1 MEIPGRK
8 SMSSSYDLAIAGG
21 GLSGAALAIN
31 MVQHGA
37 RVLVIERETK
47 FKDRVRGE
55 VMFPW
60 GYAEA
65 HALGV
70 AKRLA
75 EAGGH
80 HLNWVETYVASGLV
94 ENREV
99 IPSTIHQLPFLACYH
114 PAMQESL
121 LNAAASAG
129 ATVRRGAAVREVRPG
144 APLAMVIEEDGRVET
159 ISARLVVGA
168 EGRSSVV
175 RTSARFPVQRDLD
188 DMMIAGI
195 LLENVPAAEDTLQGV
210 YNFAL
215 GHLVVVGPQGGGRV
229 RMYLCYHDATQA
241 RYQGPG
247 DLARFVDGC
256 KKSGARAALFDGVK
270 QIGPLAT
277 FPCAH
282 RWVDHPYRDGVAL
295 LGDSATSS
303 DPTWGQGLSLTM
315 RDARVL
321 RDHLMRSDDWDAAG
335 HAYASEH
342 DGYSGRLHTFHQWM
356 TAMYLATG
364 PDADA
369 RRARA
374 MPLIAQDPSRQP
386 DALFVGPDLP
396 VDEAAR
402 KRFFAED

>member
-1 MEIPGRK
+1 
-8 SMSSSYDLAIAGG
+8 MSTTYDVAIAGG
-21 GLSGAALAIN
+21 GLGGAALAKN
-31 MVQHGA
+31 MAEKGA
-37 RVLVIERETK
+37 SVLVIEHERQ

-55 VMFPW
+55 AMFPW
-60 GYAEA
+60 GYAEVQ
-65 HALGV
+65 ALGV
-70 AKRLA
+70 SDCFA
-75 EAGGH
+75 EAGRH
-80 HLNWVETYVASGLV
+80 HLDWIDTYVASDLV
-94 ENREV
+94 ERREV
-99 IPSTIHQLPFLACYH
+99 VPSTKHRLPFLTCYH

-121 LNAAASAG
+121 LKAAVAAG
-129 ATVRRGAAVREVRPG
+129 ATVRRGAAVRQVQPG
-144 APLAMVIEEDGRVET
+144 SPPEMVVEENGRAET

-175 RTSARFPVQRDLD
+175 RSSARFTVERDLE

-195 LLENVPAAEDTLQGV
+195 LLENVPATEDTLQGI

-215 GHLVVVGPQGGGRV
+215 GQLAIVIPQGGGRA

-241 RYQGPG
+241 RFQGPG
-247 DLARFVDGC
+247 DVARFVDGC
-256 KKSGARAALFDGVK
+256 KKTGASAALFDGVK
-270 QIGPLAT
+270 PIGPLAT
-277 FPCAH
+277 FSCAH
-282 RWVDHPYRDGVAL
+282 SWVDHPYRDGVAL

-321 RDHLMRSDDWDAAG
+321 RDHLLQSDDWNAAG
-335 HAYASEH
+335 HAYADEH
-342 DGYSGRLHTFHQWM
+342 DGYAGRLHTFHQWM

-374 MPLIAQDPSRQP
+374 MPLIGQDPSRQP

-396 VDEAAR
+396 VDESAR
-402 KRFFAED
+402 KRFFGED

>member
-1 MEIPGRK
+1 
-8 SMSSSYDLAIAGG
+8 MSIAYDVAIAGG
-21 GLSGAALAIN
+21 GLGGAALAKN
-31 MVQHGA
+31 MAEQGA
-37 RVLVIERETK
+37 KVLVIEHERQ

-55 VMFPW
+55 VMMPW
-60 GYAEA
+60 GYAEVQ
-65 HALGV
+65 ALGV
-70 AKRLA
+70 ADCFA
-75 EAGGH
+75 ESGRH
-80 HLNWVETYVASGLV
+80 HLSWIDTYVASDRVEHRELV
-94 ENREV
+94 
-99 IPSTIHQLPFLACYH
+99 PSTKHQLPCLACYH

-121 LNAAASAG
+121 LQAAAAAG

-144 APLAMVIEEDGRVET
+144 APPAMVIEEDGRVET
-159 ISARLVVGA
+159 IAARLVVGA
-168 EGRSSVV
+168 GGRSCVV
-175 RTSARFPVQRDLD
+175 RSSARFPVQRDLE
-188 DMMIAGI
+188 DMMIAGV
-195 LLENVPAAEDTLQGV
+195 LLEDIPAAEDTLQGI

-215 GHLVVVGPQGGGRV
+215 GHLAIVGPQGGGRA
-229 RMYLCYHDATQA
+229 RMYLCYHDRTQA
-241 RYQGPG
+241 RFQGSG

-256 KKSGARAALFDGVK
+256 KKTGASATLFEHARQV
-270 QIGPLAT
+270 GPLAT
-277 FPCAH
+277 FACAH

-295 LGDSATSS
+295 VGDSATSS

-321 RDHLMRSDDWDAAG
+321 RNHLMHSDDWDAAG
-335 HAYASEH
+335 HAYAEEH
-342 DGYSGRLHTFHQWM
+342 DGYAGRMHTFHQWM

-402 KRFFAED
+402 RRFFGED